1 MHDDRVCLLLT
12 CVIFICES
20 FGGFDAVSYT
30 DVIQGCIMIIAITI
44 GPSYMSYHFG
54 GLAGSVEFNCAGTW
68 FEVLPDP
75 DSNGTITKRRG
86 CYAYKSPWNV
96 LHPAGAEKNTV
107 IFSNLFGPCTVWT
120 EAFNPRLADFG
131 HVAHMYV
138 DRR

>member
-1 MHDDRVCLLLT
+1 M
-12 CVIFICES
+12 
-20 FGGFDAVSYT
+20 SYT

-96 LHPAGAEKNTV
+96 LHPAGVGYGYFFKP
-107 IFSNLFGPCTVWT
+107 L
-120 EAFNPRLADFG
+120 
-131 HVAHMYV
+131 
-138 DRR
+138 